1 MCGIAGWVGQ
11 NSLNQ
16 GIFDRKLQAV
26 KRMIQLQNHR
36 GPDANG
42 VFEDRKCN
50 VIFGHNRLSILELS
64 DAGAQ
69 PMVDQSRNWVISYNG
84 ELYNYQKIKQE
95 LVERFSVKF
104 RGNSDTE
111 AVLYGVIHFGIDE
124 FLRKADGMFAFAIY
138 NKSRREVFLARDR
151 VGEKPLYFFKSK
163 EGLVFCI
170 RVKSSW
176 RNL

>member
-11 NSLNQ
+11 NSPNQ

-26 KRMIQLQNHR
+26 RRMIQLQNHR

-42 VFEDRKCN
+42 IFEDRKCN

-95 LVERFSVKF
+95 LVDRFSVKF

-111 AVLYGVIHFGIDE
+111 AVCMV
-124 FLRKADGMFAFAIY
+124 
-138 NKSRREVFLARDR
+138 
-151 VGEKPLYFFKSK
+151 
-163 EGLVFCI
+163 
-170 RVKSSW
+170 
-176 RNL
+176 

>member
-69 PMVDQSRNWVISYNG
+69 PMVDQSKNWVISYNG
-84 ELYNYQKIKQE
+84 ELYNYRKIKQE
-95 LVERFSVKF
+95 LIERFSVKF

-124 FLRKADGMFAFAIY
+124 FLRKADGMFAFAIF
-138 NKSRREVFLARDR
+138 NKSRRESFSR
-151 VGEKPLYFFKSK
+151 P
-163 EGLVFCI
+163 
-170 RVKSSW
+170 
-176 RNL
+176 

>member
-42 VFEDRKCN
+42 VFEDRKSN

-64 DAGAQ
+64 EAGAQ
-69 PMVDQSRNWVISYNG
+69 PMVDQSKNWVISYNG

-95 LVERFSVKF
+95 LIERFSVKF
-104 RGNSDTE
+104 RE
-111 AVLYGVIHFGIDE
+111 
-124 FLRKADGMFAFAIY
+124 
-138 NKSRREVFLARDR
+138 
-151 VGEKPLYFFKSK
+151 
-163 EGLVFCI
+163 
-170 RVKSSW
+170 
-176 RNL
+176 